1 MWKKNNS
8 LMTFNFKKFALIIGL
23 ILALAGVSLF
33 VYLGYF
39 NRNWADDWCY
49 NADFKNLGFLE
60 TVAGYAYNVTYTPS
74 RYSVTI
80 FAGLIYAFGT
90 LGLQLM
96 TPLTIIFWV
105 TGLAYL
111 FYNFAWMAGYQ
122 LSKWLVL
129 FGAAVIVYFSIFLS
143 PHIYQSLYW
152 RTGMLTYA
160 TPLVFLPW
168 IFVFITEGSKREK
181 PSPLLIAF
189 IFVLALLGGGFSE
202 ASCTVLVSTLGLY
215 TLIAG
220 IGYRQKKVWALKTFV
235 PALVALVGAV
245 SAMALLVF
253 APTTQVR
260 KERYGEPAGLV
271 ELIVLLYQYT
281 YAFFVLSIKDYRNV
295 IIIVMSIFSGF
306 LFLPSQVKSDGI
318 WKKLLLAALVGVL
331 AVFLVAASLAP
342 SAYIERGMPADRTII
357 IPRFIAVFG
366 FVVAGWLTGLALHEL
381 YSARWLQTLA
391 LVLLLASYAFP
402 LYSLTVTAGK
412 IPVYAQRAHEWD
424 SREAAIQAALANKEE
439 RVDVYAIDGFPVG
452 GIRDFDPPE
461 KNGFWITKCAQD
473 YYGLNLR
480 VFFP

>member
-1 MWKKNNS
+1 MPI
-8 LMTFNFKKFALIIGL
+8 NFKRFALIAGL
-23 ILALAGVSLF
+23 ILALAGVGLF

-39 NRNWADDWCY
+39 NRDWADDWCY

-105 TGLAYL
+105 AGLAYF
-111 FYNFAWMAGYQ
+111 FYNFAYMAGYR

-129 FGAAVIVYFSIFLS
+129 LVASVIVYFSIYLS

-152 RTGMLTYA
+152 RTGMLTYV

-168 IFVFITEGSKREK
+168 IFVFITEQSKREK
-181 PSPLLIAF
+181 TSPLLTSF

-220 IGYRQKKVWALKTFV
+220 ISYRQKKVWAMRTFV

-245 SAMALLVF
+245 LAMALLVF

-260 KERYGEPAGLV
+260 RERYGEPAGLV
-271 ELIVLLYQYT
+271 ELAVLLYQFT
-281 YAFFVLSIKDYRNV
+281 YAFFVLSIKDYQNV
-295 IIIVMSIFSGF
+295 LIIAMSIFSGF
-306 LFLPSQVKSDGI
+306 LFFPSTKTNKSLKI
-318 WKKLLLAALVGVL
+318 LLLAALVGSL
-331 AVFLVAASLAP
+331 AVLLVAASLAP
-342 SAYIERGMPADRTII
+342 SAYVEKGLPADRTII
-357 IPRFIAVFG
+357 IPRFISVFG
-366 FVVAGWLTGLALHEL
+366 FVVAGSLTGLALREL
-381 YSARWLQTLA
+381 YIARWLETLA
-391 LVLLLASYAFP
+391 LILLLACYAYP
-402 LYSLTVTAGK
+402 LYTLTVTADK
-412 IPVYAQRAHEWD
+412 IPVYAQRTREWD
-424 SREAAIQAALANKEE
+424 ARQETILAAIDAGEE
-439 RVDVYAIDGFPVG
+439 RADVYAIDGLPVG
-452 GIRDFDPPE
+452 GIRDFDPQG
-461 KNGFWITKCAQD
+461 KGGFWITKCAQD

-480 VFFP
+480 VYFP